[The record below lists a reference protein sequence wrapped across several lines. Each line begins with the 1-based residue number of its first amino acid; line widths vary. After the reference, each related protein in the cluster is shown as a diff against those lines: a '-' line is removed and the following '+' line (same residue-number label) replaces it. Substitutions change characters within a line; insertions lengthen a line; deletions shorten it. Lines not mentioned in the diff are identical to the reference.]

1 MSAGGADVQPFDWK
15 RLFVGDFDPLF
26 WGEIVFRT
34 TFIFVALLLLLR
46 VAGKRGMSQLSPL
59 ELAIVIGLGS
69 AVGDAMFYA
78 EVPLLHALLVI
89 ALVVALQRLV
99 AYLIVKQEKVETFLE
114 GVPVELVRDGV
125 LQLEGL
131 KQSALSREDLCE
143 RLRPAGV
150 RQLGEVQRAYFEQ
163 DGQLSVFCHEKNPPP
178 GLPIVP
184 PWDIEP
190 PPALLPDYCGPV
202 ACLGCGRV
210 QQRSAATSHCGCDH
224 ESGWTPA
231 VVDPLAAE

>member
-1 MSAGGADVQPFDWK
+1 MSADVQPFDWQ
-15 RLFVGDFDPLF
+15 RLFVGEFDPLF

-46 VAGKRGMSQLSPL
+46 VTGKRGMSQLSPL

-69 AVGDAMFYA
+69 AVGDAMLYA
-78 EVPLLHALLVI
+78 EVPLLHALLVM
-89 ALVVALQRLV
+89 ALVVGLQRLV
-99 AYLIVKQEKVETFLE
+99 AHLIVTQEQVETFLE

-131 KQSALSREDLCE
+131 KRSSLSREDLYE

-150 RQLGEVQRAYFEQ
+150 RQLGQVQRVYFEQ
-163 DGQLSVFCHEKNPPP
+163 DGQLSVFCHEANPPA

-190 PPALLPDYCGPV
+190 PLAPPLDYDGPI

-210 QQRSAATSHCGCDH
+210 EQQSKVPTQCGCDH
-224 ESGWTPA
+224 GTAWTPA
-231 VVDPLAAE
+231 VTDPLALR